1 MQRTERAVQ
10 AGVAALLLLH
20 LVSLAIPGTLWSLS
34 ALAVWPR
41 PWALA
46 WTGLAFL
53 ACCAAPFLAAHLR
66 LPSYPGRRGA
76 ALLALAAAAVFWF
89 GRERTHF
96 SGDGFLLV
104 RDRGWS
110 ETVTR
115 ARLLV
120 EGTTRAVDAAAST
133 FGWSAERTLA
143 LLSVASGLAGTYAL
157 LRFAAR
163 LATERDGRW
172 LVACL
177 LLGGSCMQ
185 LFFGHVEYY
194 PMVAAAL
201 LAYLALV
208 ARTCAAR
215 FATGTVASL
224 AAFGAL
230 LCFHLS
236 TLALAAAVGWLTW
249 RAWAQ
254 GRKREAGIGLAS
266 IPLLAALLTLLARG
280 QPGSLLA
287 TSLAGWSRYTAAY
300 FETESARH
308 AFSFFSAAHAL
319 AVLNDLLRAAPL
331 ALLGPLVFLASRKR
345 QSLQSVPALG
355 FLLLAAAGAVLAN
368 IFFLR
373 ELGPYRDWDIF
384 APFGFLLLG
393 CTGALLLAAGAATRV
408 SLVLVLIGSAHSL
421 LPWLLTLASPRA
433 AVAHV
438 HRALEDETQW
448 SPHARAY
455 MHEELAIWQRQRG
468 DAALALQ
475 EYEAAVRANPAD
487 ARYHVGLANQHVER
501 GELGAAARE
510 YALALERRP
519 DYAPAHNNLAY
530 VLAKQGRDL
539 DQALEHARRALQSEP
554 ENPDY
559 WLTLARVEVAA
570 GRKAETRTA
579 LQQAL
584 RLRRNFPEAEKLL
597 RSLSP

>member
-1 MQRTERAVQ
+1 MSRTERVVQ
-10 AGVAALLLLH
+10 AGLAALLLLH
-20 LVSLAIPGTLWSLS
+20 AVSLAVPATLWSLS

-41 PWALA
+41 PWAVA
-46 WTGLAFL
+46 WTGAALL
-53 ACCAAPFLAAHLR
+53 ACFAAPFLAARLR
-66 LPSYPGRRGA
+66 LPAYPGRRGA
-76 ALLALAAAAVFWF
+76 ALLSLAAAVAFWLL
-89 GRERTHF
+89 RQRTHF

-120 EGTTRAVDAAAST
+120 ECTTRTVHAAESS

-143 LLSVASGLAGTYAL
+143 LLSVASGVAGTYAL
-157 LRFAAR
+157 FRFAAS
-163 LATERDGRW
+163 LTPERDGRW

-177 LLGGSCMQ
+177 LLGGTCMQ

-201 LAYLALV
+201 LVYLALV
-208 ARTCAAR
+208 ARTCSAR
-215 FATGTVASL
+215 FTSGTLVSL

-230 LCFHLS
+230 LSFHLS
-236 TLALAAAVGWLTW
+236 TLALAPAVGWLAW
-249 RAWAQ
+249 RAWRL
-254 GRKREAGIGLAS
+254 GHRKAVGIGVAA
-266 IPLLAALLTLLARG
+266 IPLLAALLVLVASGR
-280 QPGSLLA
+280 PGSLLT
-287 TSLAGWSRYTAAY
+287 TSVGGWTRYTAAY
-300 FETESARH
+300 FEPTSARH
-308 AFSFFSAAHAL
+308 AFPFFSLAHAL
-319 AVLNDLLRAAPL
+319 AVGNDILRAAPL
-331 ALLGPLVFLASRKR
+331 ALLGPLMFLFLR
-345 QSLQSVPALG
+345 QQRPGAVPALE
-355 FLLLAAAGAVLAN
+355 FLLLAATGVLLTN
-368 IFFLR
+368 SVFLR

-384 APFGFLLLG
+384 APFGFVLLG

-408 SLVLVLIGSAHSL
+408 TIVLVLIGSVHSL
-421 LPWLLTLASPRA
+421 LPWILTLASPKA

-438 HRALEDETQW
+438 HRALEAESQW

-487 ARYHVGLANQHVER
+487 ARYHVGLANQYAER
-501 GELGAAARE
+501 GEMAAAARE

-530 VLAKQGRDL
+530 VLAQQGQDL
-539 DQALEHARRALQSEP
+539 DRAREHARRALALEP

-559 WLTLARVEVAA
+559 LLTLARIEVAA
-570 GRKAETRTA
+570 GRPLVARAA

-584 RLRRNFPEAEKLL
+584 ERRRVFPEAEKLL
-597 RSLSP
+597 RSLPP